1 MRLVIVTG
9 ISGAGKVTALKIF
22 EDNGYYC
29 VDNLPIDLIES
40 FADILFGQTNE
51 KNKVAIGVDIRSG
64 KNLEKMSE
72 VLKNMKAKEQNYEIL
87 FLDCNNNT
95 LIKRFKETRRSHP
108 MGDRDSVENEI
119 NEERAKLEFLREQAD
134 YIIDTSNL
142 LVKELRGEIEKIFV
156 LNRDYRNLFVT
167 IMSFGF
173 KHGVP
178 ADCDLVFDVRFL
190 PNPYYV
196 PELKHKTGNQ
206 KEVQD
211 YVLNSPVSHEFLDK
225 LVDMI
230 KFLIPNYIEE
240 GKNQLVIGIGC
251 TGGHHRSVT
260 IANELYNQ
268 LNSSDASYGILF
280 INVYQYTS
288 AHRNNSCNFCYSTMC
303 CITDMTC

>member
-211 YVLNSPVSHEFLDK
+211 YVLNSPVSHEFLNK

-268 LNSSDASYGILF
+268 LNSSDASYRIRL
-280 INVYQYTS
+280 S
-288 AHRNNSCNFCYSTMC
+288 HRD
-303 CITDMTC
+303 IDR

>member
-211 YVLNSPVSHEFLDK
+211 YVLNSPVSHEFLNK

-268 LNSSDASYGILF
+268 LNSSDAYYGIRL
-280 INVYQYTS
+280 S
-288 AHRNNSCNFCYSTMC
+288 HRD
-303 CITDMTC
+303 IDR

>member
-22 EDNGYYC
+22 EDNVYYC

-211 YVLNSPVSHEFLDK
+211 YVLNSPVSHQFLNK

-268 LNSSDASYGILF
+268 LNSSDASYGIRL
-280 INVYQYTS
+280 S
-288 AHRNNSCNFCYSTMC
+288 HRH
-303 CITDMTC
+303 IDK

>member
-211 YVLNSPVSHEFLDK
+211 YVLNSPVSHEFFNK

-268 LNSSDASYGILF
+268 LNSSDASYGIRL
-280 INVYQYTS
+280 S
-288 AHRNNSCNFCYSTMC
+288 HRD
-303 CITDMTC
+303 IDR

>member
-142 LVKELRGEIEKIFV
+142 LVKELRGEIEKILV

-268 LNSSDASYGILF
+268 LNSSDASYGIRL
-280 INVYQYTS
+280 S
-288 AHRNNSCNFCYSTMC
+288 HRD
-303 CITDMTC
+303 IDR

>member
-268 LNSSDASYGILF
+268 FNSSDASYGIRL
-280 INVYQYTS
+280 S
-288 AHRNNSCNFCYSTMC
+288 HRD
-303 CITDMTC
+303 IDR

>member
-173 KHGVP
+173 THGVP

-268 LNSSDASYGILF
+268 LNSSDASYGIRL
-280 INVYQYTS
+280 S
-288 AHRNNSCNFCYSTMC
+288 HRD
-303 CITDMTC
+303 IDR

>member
-206 KEVQD
+206 TEVQD

-268 LNSSDASYGILF
+268 LNSSDASYGIRL
-280 INVYQYTS
+280 S
-288 AHRNNSCNFCYSTMC
+288 HRD
-303 CITDMTC
+303 IDR

>member
-211 YVLNSPVSHEFLDK
+211 YVLNSPVSHEFLNK

-268 LNSSDASYGILF
+268 LNSSDASYGSRL
-280 INVYQYTS
+280 S
-288 AHRNNSCNFCYSTMC
+288 HRD
-303 CITDMTC
+303 IDR

>member
-142 LVKELRGEIEKIFV
+142 LIKELRGEIEKIFV

-268 LNSSDASYGILF
+268 LNSSDASYGIRL
-280 INVYQYTS
+280 S
-288 AHRNNSCNFCYSTMC
+288 HRD
-303 CITDMTC
+303 IDR

>member
-142 LVKELRGEIEKIFV
+142 LVKELIGEIEKIFV

-211 YVLNSPVSHEFLDK
+211 YVLNSPVSHEFLNK

-268 LNSSDASYGILF
+268 LNSSDASYGIRL
-280 INVYQYTS
+280 S
-288 AHRNNSCNFCYSTMC
+288 HRD
-303 CITDMTC
+303 IDR

>member
-9 ISGAGKVTALKIF
+9 ISGEGKVTALKIF

-268 LNSSDASYGILF
+268 LNSSDASYGIRL
-280 INVYQYTS
+280 S
-288 AHRNNSCNFCYSTMC
+288 HRD
-303 CITDMTC
+303 IDR

>member
-134 YIIDTSNL
+134 YNYIIDTSNL

-211 YVLNSPVSHEFLDK
+211 YVLNSPVSHEFLNK

-268 LNSSDASYGILF
+268 LNSSDASYGIRL
-280 INVYQYTS
+280 S
-288 AHRNNSCNFCYSTMC
+288 HRD
-303 CITDMTC
+303 IDR

>member
-22 EDNGYYC
+22 EDNEYYC

-211 YVLNSPVSHEFLDK
+211 YVLNSPVSHEFLNK

-268 LNSSDASYGILF
+268 LNSSDASYGIRL
-280 INVYQYTS
+280 S
-288 AHRNNSCNFCYSTMC
+288 HRD
-303 CITDMTC
+303 IDR

>member
-51 KNKVAIGVDIRSG
+51 RNKVAIGVDIRSG

-211 YVLNSPVSHEFLDK
+211 YVLNSPVSHEFLNK

-268 LNSSDASYGILF
+268 LNSSDASYGIRL
-280 INVYQYTS
+280 S
-288 AHRNNSCNFCYSTMC
+288 HRD
-303 CITDMTC
+303 IDR

>member
-40 FADILFGQTNE
+40 FADIFGQTNE

-211 YVLNSPVSHEFLDK
+211 YVLNSPVSHEFLNK

-268 LNSSDASYGILF
+268 LNSSDASYGIRL
-280 INVYQYTS
+280 S
-288 AHRNNSCNFCYSTMC
+288 HRD
-303 CITDMTC
+303 IDR

>member
-95 LIKRFKETRRSHP
+95 LIQRFKETRRSHP

-268 LNSSDASYGILF
+268 LNSSDASYGIRL
-280 INVYQYTS
+280 S
-288 AHRNNSCNFCYSTMC
+288 HRD
-303 CITDMTC
+303 IDR